1 MPSGTTFLFFAV
13 ASLGLLVVPGPA
25 VLYIITRSV
34 EQGRQVGFASVLGVH
49 IGTTVH
55 IVAAAAGLSALL
67 VSSATAFSAVKYAG
81 AAYLIVLGLRRLLGR
96 HPAGEQAPVRG
107 HDARQAFV
115 QGIFVN
121 VLNPKT
127 ALFFLAFLPPFL
139 DPRRGPV
146 FVQVI
151 LLGLTFMALG
161 IVSDGSY
168 ALAASA
174 VAKRVRDRRRAL
186 GRGQRVSGVVYIGLG
201 VLAAL
206 SPRHPARAGH

>member
-1 MPSGTTFLFFAV
+1 MPSGSTFLLFAA

-25 VLYIITRSV
+25 VLYIVTRSV
-34 EQGRQVGFASVLGVH
+34 EQGRQVGLASVLGVH

-55 IVAAAAGLSALL
+55 ILAAAAGLSALL

-81 AAYLIVLGLRRLLGR
+81 AAYLIVLGLRRLFGR
-96 HPAGEQAPVRG
+96 RPAEQPQVRG
-107 HDARQAFV
+107 NGVRQAFL
-115 QGIFVN
+115 QGIVVN

-146 FVQVI
+146 FIQVI

-161 IVSDGSY
+161 VLSDGSY
-168 ALAASA
+168 AIAASA
-174 VAKRVRDRRRAL
+174 VAKRVRDRRKVLA
-186 GRGQRVSGVVYIGLG
+186 RGQRASGLVYIALG
-201 VLAAL
+201 VLAAF
-206 SPRHPARAGH
+206 SRGRAAPRAS